1 MNFTKIQANNR
12 LALNIWEKVTRLV
25 KMETQLHHNKAYS
38 QISLFTISHNWWAVL
53 CRLLNVSQ
61 QTKIVGSQTVIY
73 FVFKVHVTY
82 FLRQKR
88 WSHSWKARTGDPT
101 AKMTSKESHYSVTVY
116 LHSNS
121 VYFNHFSYCE
131 VFSRRSAHFLFEI
144 TRHFVAIDINTH
156 DVPGVPVETTGKP
169 TNDESRL
176 FFCINNLTTGR
187 LVETCILG
195 EPLFNLRLKCRKKLS
210 SIKKFGKGILYQDC
224 LLY

>member
-73 FVFKVHVTY
+73 FVFKGHVTY

-131 VFSRRSAHFLFEI
+131 VFSRRSAHFLFEM

-156 DVPGVPVETTGKP
+156 DVPFPAFQSKLEV
-169 TNDESRL
+169 NLLMMSHD
-176 FFCINNLTTGR
+176 FFLH
-187 LVETCILG
+187 
-195 EPLFNLRLKCRKKLS
+195 K
-210 SIKKFGKGILYQDC
+210 
-224 LLY
+224 